1 VTAFIGIYNTHIIGL
16 KEVVATLQKKAQE
29 KPRKTPLSSMAIAQF
44 AQKIIII

>member
-1 VTAFIGIYNTHIIGL
+1 L

-44 AQKIIII
+44 AQKIIIIKKKMIMDWMLAE